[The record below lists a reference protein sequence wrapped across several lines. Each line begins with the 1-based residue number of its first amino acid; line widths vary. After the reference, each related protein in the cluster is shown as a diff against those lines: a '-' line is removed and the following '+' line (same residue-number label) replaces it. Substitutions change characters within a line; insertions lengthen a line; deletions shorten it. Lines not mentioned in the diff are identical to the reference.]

1 MQLWFIN
8 GRYFESENKQEILN
22 ELCNSFYRGLKLDS
36 AGCYK
41 TADLVELLLLA
52 SGNIDNDFL
61 TYIVE
66 DLRLTRRDCLQ
77 AEQRVKELMNEIKQ
91 LKERLNHAK

>member
-1 MQLWFIN
+1 MKLWFIN

-22 ELCNSFYRGLKLDS
+22 ELHNSFYRGLKLDS

-52 SGNIDNDFL
+52 SGNIENDFL

-66 DLRLTRRDCLQ
+66 DLRQTRRELLQ
-77 AEQRVKELMNEIKQ
+77 AESELEKRGT
-91 LKERLNHAK
+91 K